1 MDFMSDQL
9 ADGRS
14 FRTLNVLDDFNR
26 EGLGIEVDIS
36 LPALRVIRTLERI
49 IEWRGQPLSI
59 RVDNGPENV
68 SAALQVWASRRGI
81 GLEYIQPG
89 KPQQNAYVERYNLRT
104 ARYRSI
110 KVLERGR
117 CFNVTSRSRSVKK
130 ITTIGLDLAKHVFQI
145 HGADAE
151 GSPVFNRKLRR
162 AEVLRFFAK
171 QPSCLVGLEA
181 CGSSHY
187 WARQI
192 AALGHDVRVIPPVY
206 VKPFVKRG
214 KTDAADAEAISE
226 AVTRKT
232 MRFVPIKSAE
242 QQAAAMV
249 LKTRSLLVRQQT
261 QAINALRAH
270 LSELGV
276 ITAIGTTK
284 VSGLIDI
291 VRDATDARLPKT
303 ARFALSTLADQI
315 EALFAQIVKLE
326 REIVAA
332 AKRDE
337 DMRRLATIPGVG
349 PITAASIK
357 ALVPDPG
364 GFKSA
369 RHFAAW
375 LGLTPRSHSSGGK
388 ERLGGISKM
397 GNPELRSLLVLGA
410 SSVLRRVRGNDK
422 APKWLSALLT
432 RRPYKVVAVALANK
446 TARVIWALLTKGGI
460 YRGMAPVDS
469 VANA

>member
-1 MDFMSDQL
+1 M
-9 ADGRS
+9 
-14 FRTLNVLDDFNR
+14 
-26 EGLGIEVDIS
+26 
-36 LPALRVIRTLERI
+36 
-49 IEWRGQPLSI
+49 
-59 RVDNGPENV
+59 
-68 SAALQVWASRRGI
+68 
-81 GLEYIQPG
+81 
-89 KPQQNAYVERYNLRT
+89 
-104 ARYRSI
+104 
-110 KVLERGR
+110 
-117 CFNVTSRSRSVKK
+117 KK

-315 EALFAQIVKLE
+315 EALFAQVVKLE
-326 REIVAA
+326 REIVAE